1 MTKSKS
7 IENKFEEIDKLMEK
21 NSRLNKFILD
31 NAKIEPIHEKYM
43 WSSNGIY
50 IDIAV
55 PGSGKSYLKMK
66 MLMQQEN
73 LSELPYY
80 ELAVYCSTSN
90 GFDETVLTHKDSI
103 KKTKLV
109 FVKDTELLDWL
120 NRYLRRMLK
129 YNSIMKYLMSNNKEI
144 TEEMERVFVKHGLKP
159 NSQKPKDKGNILRFI
174 SKKLINYNWS
184 TYPHRCF
191 LVLDDFASHPLVR
204 SKESEMSR
212 LLKKLRH
219 FNITVAII
227 VQTAVS
233 IPREIK
239 RMATDLVLFK
249 GINEED
255 FKELFKVIPST
266 WNAKKIWEKYRT
278 FKNQKD
284 KLILHLSAGK
294 IVFEFYKG
302 RTEIYDDL

>member
-1 MTKSKS
+1 MNFKDIDSKF
-7 IENKFEEIDKLMEK
+7 KEIDELMEK
-21 NSRLNKFILD
+21 NNKLNKFLLD
-31 NAKIEPIHEKYM
+31 NAKIEPIHEKYL

-66 MLMQQEN
+66 MIMQQE
-73 LSELPYY
+73 SIFDQPYY

-109 FVKDTELLDWL
+109 FVKDTQLLDWL

-129 YNSIMKYLMSNNKEI
+129 YNSMMKYLMSDFKE
-144 TEEMERVFVKHGLKP
+144 TTDEMSRIIEKHRLKP
-159 NSQKPKDKGNILRFI
+159 NSPKAKDKMAVLKFLHR
-174 SKKLINYNWS
+174 KLCDYGWS

-219 FNITVAII
+219 HNITVAII
-227 VQTAVS
+227 AQTSAS

-249 GINEED
+249 GINQDD
-255 FKELFKVIPST
+255 FMDLFKVIPST
-266 WNAKKIWEKYRT
+266 WNAKHVWEKYKT

-284 KLILHLSAGK
+284 KMILHLVANK
-294 IVFEFYKG
+294 IIVEYFRDK
-302 RTEIYDDL
+302 TEIYDEL